1 MPLRPRLGPFVCSL
15 CRYDRHLTLVKSI
28 MFAKRHSFNLENFTM
43 ARHTNGT
50 RNRILQ
56 QLDDSDWKRL
66 QPSLQPV
73 ELSFKEPLYEPG
85 QSIAYMHF
93 VEIGVV
99 SLVRELEEGGTIETG
114 TIGNEGVVGLPAFL
128 GAMTGS
134 GRAFCQIPGRALRVK
149 VKVMTAELERNSK
162 VAKLLLRVADATMSM
177 LAQVAACNRAHPV
190 EERMARWLLM
200 THDRVDDDEFP
211 LTQEFLAMMLG
222 VRRPSVNIAGLTL
235 QQAGLIQYRRGRI
248 RVVNRQGLEASSCEC
263 YQQIRQEFEKA
274 LGSKR

>member
-1 MPLRPRLGPFVCSL
+1 MSQ
-15 CRYDRHLTLVKSI
+15 H
-28 MFAKRHSFNLENFTM
+28 A
-43 ARHTNGT
+43 NGT

-56 QLDDSDWKRL
+56 QLDRSDWNRL
-66 QPSLQPV
+66 QRSLQPV
-73 ELSFKEPLYEPG
+73 ELSFKESIYEQG
-85 QSIAYMHF
+85 QSISHMHF
-93 VEIGVV
+93 VEIGVI
-99 SLVRELEEGGTIETG
+99 SLVRELEDGGTIETG

-128 GAMTGS
+128 GSKTGS

-149 VKVMTAELERNSK
+149 TEVMIAELERNSK
-162 VAKLLLRVADATMSM
+162 VGKLLLRVADAMMSA
-177 LAQVAACNRAHPV
+177 LAQTAACNRAHPV

-200 THDRVDDDEFP
+200 THDRVDGDEFP

-235 QQAGLIQYRRGRI
+235 QQAGLIQYRRGKI

-274 LGSKR
+274 LGSTR